1 MKIVHYFCGMKKI
14 LLTILTTLIISN
26 LFAQQE
32 AFGDFGLPVNFP
44 IQLSGNF
51 SEPRATHFHSGIDIR
66 TYADGK
72 PLYALA
78 DGYVSRILVSPYGY
92 GHALYIDY
100 ENGYR
105 SVYGHISE
113 FAGEIATYAKNIQ
126 YEKKSFRIDITLS
139 PLDIPVKKGQLI
151 AYSGNTGQSGGPHLH
166 FEIRDASNDI
176 SLNTI
181 GKYIKLSDNVPPEA
195 MSVVVYPQS
204 AKASVEGKVEKKVVE
219 LPKSSTG
226 KYNLSTPIYAKG
238 KIGIGIEYCD
248 RMTGSNNR
256 YGAERA
262 DLFVNGKLVY
272 TSVFDKV
279 DFDKQSSKNSCFDFN
294 YYVSDSKYVQKLFVE
309 PNNNLDIYS
318 NLINNGFLNIGNND
332 STKVQIKLTDF
343 NGNVSNVR
351 FTILSDTATNVKYAN
366 AKKLKWNTDNNLE
379 IKGCR
384 VQIDSAT
391 LFDDREIQLS
401 KAGNKKY
408 SPIFVLGDETEA
420 VKKSFSISISDSLVP
435 PQYKEKA
442 FVCREI
448 KGKTNYLSSTSE
460 NGWLSAWTN
469 RFGKFFILVDTVAPT
484 IKPLVITGDMTGK
497 RYMEFKITDNLSGV
511 STYNIYVNDAWVL
524 GEYEPKKSSLRYYFD
539 DRLTKAEK
547 YKLKVVVGDNMKNEA
562 VYEYEF
568 IRR

>member
-1 MKIVHYFCGMKKI
+1 MKRIQ
-14 LLTILTTLIISN
+14 LTILTVLIISN

-32 AFGDFGLPVNFP
+32 AFCDFGLPVKFP

-51 SEPRATHFHSGIDIR
+51 SEPRSAHFHSGIDIR
-66 TYADGK
+66 TYTDGK

-78 DGYVSRILVSPYGY
+78 DGYISRILISPYGY

-166 FEIRDASNDI
+166 FEIRDVSNDI

-204 AKASVEGKVEKKVVE
+204 AKASVEGKNEKKMVE
-219 LPKSSTG
+219 LPKSTTG
-226 KYNLSTPIYAKG
+226 KYNLSSPIYAKG
-238 KIGIGIEYCD
+238 KIGIGVEYCD
-248 RMTGSNNR
+248 RMNGSNNR

-262 DLFVNGKLVY
+262 DLIVNGKTIY
-272 TSVFDKV
+272 TSIFDKV

-294 YYVSDSKYVQKLFVE
+294 YYVSDNKYVQKLFVE
-309 PNNNLDIYS
+309 PNNDLDIYS
-318 NLINNGFLNIGNND
+318 NLQNNGYLNIGSND
-332 STKVQIKLTDF
+332 SVKIQIKLTDF

-351 FTILSDTATNVKYAN
+351 FTIMTDTATNVQFSN
-366 AKKLKWNTDNNLE
+366 AKKLKWNVDNDLE

-384 VQIDSAT
+384 VEIDSAT
-391 LFDDREIQLS
+391 LFDDREIKLS
-401 KAGNKKY
+401 KTGNKKY
-408 SPIFVLGDETEA
+408 SPIFTLGDETES
-420 VKKSFSISISDSLVP
+420 VKKSFKISLADSLVP
-435 PQYKEKA
+435 PQYKSKA

-448 KGKTNYLSSTSE
+448 KGKTNYLTSTEE
-460 NGWLSAWTN
+460 NGWLSANTN
-469 RFGKFFILVDTVAPT
+469 RFGKFFILVDTVAPD
-484 IKPLVITGDMTGK
+484 IKPLVLTGDMTGK
-497 RYMEFKITDNLSGV
+497 KYIEFKITDNISGV
-511 STYNIYVNDAWVL
+511 STYNIYINDMWVL

-539 DRLTKAEK
+539 NRLTKAEK
-547 YKLKVVVGDNMKNEA
+547 YKLKVVVGDNMKNETT
-562 VYEYEF
+562 YEYEF
-568 IRR
+568 IRK